1 MYAEGTL
8 DLMMMVAVAAF
19 KPPEEKEESLA
30 SVVKKAKTQHFPV
43 FEKVGCGDPV
53 WPRQWG
59 PGWRSATAGSSDP
72 PGEQG
77 GADIYEG
84 DPPQSPPPGSF
95 PGAQAAGTGGGAY
108 TAQLVPRCP
117 SQAAGMGDSD
127 HPLLLIRVKRE
138 ILKGRSCVSA
148 VLHLDQN
155 FNKDPQINDL

>member
-127 HPLLLIRVKRE
+127 IPY
-138 ILKGRSCVSA
+138 CW
-148 VLHLDQN
+148 
-155 FNKDPQINDL
+155 